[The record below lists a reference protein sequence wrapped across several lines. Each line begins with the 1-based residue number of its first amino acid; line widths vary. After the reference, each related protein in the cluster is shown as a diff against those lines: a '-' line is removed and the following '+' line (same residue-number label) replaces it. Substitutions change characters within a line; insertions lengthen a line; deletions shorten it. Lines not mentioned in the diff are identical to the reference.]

1 MNYSLKMSFH
11 MDNNTENI
19 PEFIDDEGYY
29 VDGFAFWNDVKKY
42 FYFLYLFIFFLCLIL
57 SLLNRIDWLTILFLE
72 LMTTPILFEIFMI
85 RYVIVPHKSRLVK
98 KIEEIQKEKHVIYEK
113 FAESI
118 NCSARSPGS
127 IIYFSIFLYLF
138 ILVQFL
144 GVSGINLP
152 EVIFFFS
159 LFLFFYAIILPGI
172 FNRRKDRIR
181 VDPRNQGYIV
191 KKKYFL
197 FLYGKKRFYN
207 WSELLIEVLGQKIHL
222 SFNKEYNSQFKPD
235 DDDYLQIVPN
245 AFKTLKSNNDSDK
258 MRALKALSMYNTK
271 KVLRLYFAYGLVLT
285 IALFEVFFLTKVVF
299 G

>member
-1 MNYSLKMSFH
+1 MSFH
-11 MDNNTENI
+11 MENNSENN
-19 PEFIDDEGYY
+19 PKFNDYKGEYA
-29 VDGFAFWNDVKKY
+29 DGFAFWNDVKKY
-42 FYFLYLFIFFLCLIL
+42 FYFLYLFIFLICLI
-57 SLLNRIDWLTILFLE
+57 IPIIMKVYWLHITFLE
-72 LMTTPILFEIFMI
+72 ACTLPILFGIFMI

-98 KIEEIQKEKHVIYEK
+98 KIEEIQKEKLVIYEE

-127 IIYFSIFLYLF
+127 IIFFSIFLYLF
-138 ILVQFL
+138 ILVLYL
-144 GVSGINLP
+144 GVSGIYPP

-159 LFLFFYAIILPGI
+159 LLLFFYAIILPGI
-172 FNRRKDRIR
+172 FNRRKDRFR
-181 VDPRNQGYIV
+181 VDPHNQGYIV

-207 WSELLIEVLGQKIHL
+207 WSELLIEVLGKKIHL
-222 SFNKEYNSQFKPD
+222 SFNKEYNAQFKPD
-235 DDDYLQIVPN
+235 DDDYLQIVPK
-245 AFKTLKSNNDSDK
+245 AFETLKGNNDSDK
-258 MRALKALSMYNTK
+258 MRALKALSMFNTK

>member
-1 MNYSLKMSFH
+1 
-11 MDNNTENI
+11 MDNNSERI
-19 PEFIDDEGYY
+19 QEFNDYEGEYM
-29 VDGFAFWNDVKKY
+29 DGFTFWNEVKKY
-42 FYFLYLFIFFLCLIL
+42 FYFLYLFIFLICLIIPIIAGE
-57 SLLNRIDWLTILFLE
+57 NWLTILFLE
-72 LMTTPILFEIFMI
+72 LMTTPILFGIFMI
-85 RYVIVPHKSRLVK
+85 RYVIVPHKSRLIK
-98 KIEEIQKEKHVIYEK
+98 KIEEIQKEKRVIYEE
-113 FAESI
+113 FAEII

-127 IIYFSIFLYLF
+127 IIFFSIFLYLF
-138 ILVQFL
+138 ILVLYL
-144 GVSGINLP
+144 GVSVTNPP

-172 FNRRKDRIR
+172 FNRRKDRIK

-207 WSELLIEVLGQKIHL
+207 WSELLIEVLGEKIHL
-222 SFNKEYNSQFKPD
+222 SFNKEYNAQFKPD
-235 DDDYLQIVPN
+235 DDDYLQIVPK
-245 AFKTLKSNNDSDK
+245 AFKTLKGNNDSDK

>member
-1 MNYSLKMSFH
+1 

-19 PEFIDDEGYY
+19 PEFIDNEGVYA
-29 VDGFAFWNDVKKY
+29 DGFAFWNDVKKY

-57 SLLNRIDWLTILFLE
+57 SLLNRLDWFTILILE

-98 KIEEIQKEKHVIYEK
+98 KIEEIQKEKLVIYEE

-118 NCSARSPGS
+118 NCSARSPAS
-127 IIYFSIFLYLF
+127 IIFFSIFLYLL
-138 ILVQFL
+138 ILVLYL
-144 GVSGINLP
+144 GVRINLP

-159 LFLFFYAIILPGI
+159 LFLFFYAIILPNI

-207 WSELLIEVLGQKIHL
+207 WSELSIEVLGQKIHL
-222 SFNKEYNSQFKPD
+222 SFNKEYNTQFKPE
-235 DDDYLQIVPN
+235 DDDYLQIVPK
-245 AFKTLKSNNDSDK
+245 AFKTLKGNNDSDK

-271 KVLRLYFAYGLVLT
+271 KVIRLYFAYGLVLS
-285 IALFEVFFLTKVVF
+285 IALFEVFFLTKVVI

>member
-1 MNYSLKMSFH
+1 
-11 MDNNTENI
+11 MDNNSENI

-72 LMTTPILFEIFMI
+72 LMTTPILFQILMI

-152 EVIFFFS
+152 VVIFFFS

-181 VDPRNQGYIV
+181 VDPRNQGYVV

-222 SFNKEYNSQFKPD
+222 SFNKEYNTKFKPE
-235 DDDYLQIVPN
+235 DDDYLQIVPK
-245 AFKTLKSNNDSDK
+245 AFETLKGNNDSDK

-285 IALFEVFFLTKVVF
+285 IALFEVFFLTNVVF

>member
-1 MNYSLKMSFH
+1 
-11 MDNNTENI
+11 
-19 PEFIDDEGYY
+19 
-29 VDGFAFWNDVKKY
+29 
-42 FYFLYLFIFFLCLIL
+42 
-57 SLLNRIDWLTILFLE
+57 
-72 LMTTPILFEIFMI
+72 MI

-98 KIEEIQKEKHVIYEK
+98 KIEEIQKEKRVIYEE
-113 FAESI
+113 FSESI
-118 NCSARSPGS
+118 NCSSRSPGS
-127 IIYFSIFLYLF
+127 IIFFSIFLYLI
-138 ILVQFL
+138 ILVLYL
-144 GVSGINLP
+144 GFSGINPP
-152 EVIFFFS
+152 EVIFFFG
-159 LFLFFYAIILPGI
+159 LLLFFYAIILPGI

-222 SFNKEYNSQFKPD
+222 SFNKEYNAHFKPE
-235 DDDYLQIVPN
+235 DDDYLQIVPK
-245 AFKTLKSNNDSDK
+245 AFETLKGNNDSDK

-271 KVLRLYFAYGLVLT
+271 KVLRLCFAYGLVLT

>member
-1 MNYSLKMSFH
+1 

-42 FYFLYLFIFFLCLIL
+42 FYFLYLFIFFLCLIIA
-57 SLLNRIDWLTILFLE
+57 LLNRIDWLTILFLE
-72 LMTTPILFEIFMI
+72 LMTTPILFQIFMI

-98 KIEEIQKEKHVIYEK
+98 KIEEIQKEKRVIYEK

-152 EVIFFFS
+152 VVIFFFS

-181 VDPRNQGYIV
+181 VDPRNQGYVV

-222 SFNKEYNSQFKPD
+222 SFNKEYNSQFKPE
-235 DDDYLQIVPN
+235 DDDYLQIVPK
-245 AFKTLKSNNDSDK
+245 AFETLKGNDDSDK

-271 KVLRLYFAYGLVLT
+271 KVVRLYFAYGLVLT
-285 IALFEVFFLTKVVF
+285 IALFEVFFLTKVMF

>member
-1 MNYSLKMSFH
+1 

-19 PEFIDDEGYY
+19 PEFIDNEGVYA
-29 VDGFAFWNDVKKY
+29 DGFAFWNDVKKY

-57 SLLNRIDWLTILFLE
+57 SLLNRLDWFTILILE

-98 KIEEIQKEKHVIYEK
+98 KIEEIQKEKLVIYEE

-118 NCSARSPGS
+118 NCSARSPAS
-127 IIYFSIFLYLF
+127 IIFFSIFLYLL
-138 ILVQFL
+138 ILVLYL
-144 GVSGINLP
+144 GVRINLP

-159 LFLFFYAIILPGI
+159 LFLFFYAIILPNI

-207 WSELLIEVLGQKIHL
+207 WSELAIAVLGEKIHL
-222 SFNKEYNSQFKPD
+222 SFNKEYNTQFKPD
-235 DDDYLQIVPN
+235 DDDYLQIVPK
-245 AFKTLKSNNDSDK
+245 AFKTLKGNNDSDK

-271 KVLRLYFAYGLVLT
+271 KVIRLYFAYGLVLT